1 MTYNEAVQKIN
12 SLLTFGI
19 KPGLERISEL
29 LERTGSPEKKLRFVH
44 AAGTNGKGSTCALV
58 SFALS
63 CAGYKTGL
71 LISPYVLEFRERFM
85 INGEMIPEKTLSG
98 LVEKLFPITEDMR
111 AEGKIIT
118 EFEFVFAIAVHW
130 YAMEKCDVV
139 VLETG
144 LGGRFD
150 ATNVIDTPLVNI
162 ITSVSLDH
170 TKILGETYAE
180 IAAEKCGILKP
191 GGVCVAYA
199 RQQPEAMEV
208 IRHKAAEKNNRLVIA
223 DADKAEIISS
233 DIRGTEFIYNGMKLK
248 IRLIGDHQV
257 RNAVTALEA
266 LFALRDRGLSIPDEA
281 INKGFA
287 GTAFPARLELLSEK
301 PLILLDGAH
310 NPDGAAAL
318 SDAVKKYL
326 DGKRRI
332 GLVGMLADK
341 DVGSALS
348 CLAPLFDMIFT
359 TEPSNPRKMSS
370 SELREVISPYCGN
383 VTACDSNMA
392 AYKKALAELDDKSA
406 LVIFGS
412 LYLASDMRKIVLDDL
427 KNGD

>member
-1 MTYNEAVQKIN
+1 MTYNEAVKKIN

-29 LERTGSPEKKLRFVH
+29 LRRTGSPEKNLSFVH
-44 AAGTNGKGSTCALV
+44 TAGTNGKGSTCALV
-58 SFALS
+58 SSVLS
-63 CAGYKTGL
+63 AAGYKTGL
-71 LISPYVLEFRERFM
+71 FISPYVLEFRERFM
-85 INGEMIPEKTLSG
+85 INGRMIPEK
-98 LVEKLFPITEDMR
+98 I
-111 AEGKIIT
+111 
-118 EFEFVFAIAVHW
+118 HW
-130 YAMEKCDVV
+130 YSMEKCDVV

-150 ATNVIDTPLVNI
+150 ATNVISTPLVNI

-170 TKILGETYAE
+170 TKILGDTYAQ

-191 GGVCVAYA
+191 GGICVAYA
-199 RQQPEAMEV
+199 KQQPEAMKV
-208 IRHKAAEKNNRLVIA
+208 IKQKAAEKNNRLIIA
-223 DADKAEIISS
+223 DADNADIVVS
-233 DIRGTEFIYNGMKLK
+233 DISGTEFIYKDMKLR

-266 LFALRDRGLSIPDEA
+266 VFALKDRGLKISDAA
-281 INKGFA
+281 IAEGFA
-287 GTAFPARLELLSEK
+287 KTGFPARLELLSEK

-318 SDAVKKYL
+318 SEAVGKYL
-326 DGKRRI
+326 DGKRKI
-332 GLVGMLADK
+332 GIVGMLADK

-348 CLAPLFDMIFT
+348 CIAPLFDMIFT

-370 SELREVISPYCGN
+370 SELRDVIMPYCSN
-383 VTACDSNMA
+383 VAGCSSNTE
-392 AYKKALAELDDKSA
+392 AYKKALSELDDRSA

-412 LYLASDMRKIVLDDL
+412 LYLASDMRKIVLEDL
-427 KNGD
+427 KNGG

>member
-1 MTYNEAVQKIN
+1 MTYNEAVKKIN

-29 LERTGSPEKKLRFVH
+29 LRRTGSPEKNLSFVH

-58 SFALS
+58 SSVLS
-63 CAGYKTGL
+63 AAGYKTGL
-71 LISPYVLEFRERFM
+71 FISPYVLEFRERFM
-85 INGEMIPEKTLSG
+85 INGRMIPEKTLAG
-98 LVEKLFPITEDMR
+98 IVEKLFPITEDMR

-130 YAMEKCDVV
+130 YSMEKCDVV

-150 ATNVIDTPLVNI
+150 ATNVISTPLVNI

-170 TKILGETYAE
+170 TKILGDTYAQ

-191 GGVCVAYA
+191 GGICVAYA
-199 RQQPEAMEV
+199 KQQPEAMKV
-208 IRHKAAEKNNRLVIA
+208 IKQKAAEKNNRLIIA
-223 DADKAEIISS
+223 DADNAEIVFS
-233 DIRGTEFIYNGMKLK
+233 DISGTEFIYKDMKLR

-266 LFALRDRGLSIPDEA
+266 VFALKDRGLKISDAA
-281 INKGFA
+281 IAEGFA
-287 GTAFPARLELLSEK
+287 KTGFPARLELLSEK

-318 SDAVKKYL
+318 SEAVGKYL
-326 DGKRRI
+326 DGKRKI
-332 GLVGMLADK
+332 GIVGMLADK

-348 CLAPLFDMIFT
+348 CIAPLFDMIFT

-370 SELREVISPYCGN
+370 SELRDVIMPYCSN
-383 VTACDSNMA
+383 VAGCSSNTE
-392 AYKKALAELDDKSA
+392 AYKKALSELDDRSA

-412 LYLASDMRKIVLDDL
+412 LYLASDMRKIVLEDL
-427 KNGD
+427 KNGG